1 MRELGEFALIDRI
14 NAGRVQAPGVLLG
27 PGDDAAL
34 VAAPDGRFVVTTDML
49 VQDRHFR
56 LDWSS
61 PEDIGRK
68 AIAQN
73 AADVVAM
80 GATPTA
86 FVVALGCPADTPLAV
101 IDGLADGMW
110 AEAARAGASIAGGD
124 LVRSRELVVSV
135 TAFGDPVGAPIT
147 RADARV
153 GDVVAVAGRLGW
165 SAAGLAA
172 FTAGATGPEV
182 AEALAAHRVPQP
194 PYAVVLDALR
204 RVPRAD
210 SNVPQAQRIS
220 SQTDT
225 TSDSAARGPATVSFD
240 DGASN
245 SPRVTAAESS
255 GSVPPGADR
264 EAQTASESRVAGG
277 GTDPGLHALTDVSD
291 GLLADL
297 GHIAAASG
305 VGIDL
310 ASAALRDPALD
321 LVAARLDADAAQWIL
336 TGGEDHAF
344 AGAWSPDRA
353 LPAGWTAIGRV
364 VAGRGLTV
372 DGVAQT
378 GDGGWESF
386 RGADSSADGRPR

>member
-1 MRELGEFALIDRI
+1 MRELGEFALIERI

-61 PEDIGRK
+61 PEDVGRK

-86 FVVALGCPADTPLAV
+86 FVVALGCPADTPLEV

-135 TAFGDPVGAPIT
+135 TAFGDPGRGAPVT
-147 RADARV
+147 RAGARV

-194 PYAVVLDALR
+194 PYALVLDALGRGR
-204 RVPRAD
+204 RGG
-210 SNVPQAQRIS
+210 SNPSEAQPVS
-220 SQTDT
+220 SRTDT
-225 TSDSAARGPATVSFD
+225 TSE
-240 DGASN
+240 
-245 SPRVTAAESS
+245 VTAGDAATARLDSGAPGSSGTSATESS
-255 GSVPPGADR
+255 APVTLDEDFGTGAPGI
-264 EAQTASESRVAGG
+264 
-277 GTDPGLHALTDVSD
+277 GLHALTDVSD

-297 GHIAAASG
+297 GHIASASG
-305 VGIDL
+305 VAIDL
-310 ASAALRDPALD
+310 DSAALRDPALEPI
-321 LVAARLDADAAQWIL
+321 AARLDADAAQWIL

-344 AGAWSPDRA
+344 AGTWAPDGA
-353 LPAGWTAIGRV
+353 LPPGWVAIGRV
-364 VAGRGLTV
+364 LAGRGLTV

-386 RGADSSADGRPR
+386 RGADSSSDGRPR

>member
-1 MRELGEFALIDRI
+1 MRELGEFALIERI

-61 PEDIGRK
+61 PEDVGRK

-135 TAFGDPVGAPIT
+135 TAFGDPGRGVPVT
-147 RADARV
+147 RAGARV

-172 FTAGATGPEV
+172 FTAGAAGPEV
-182 AEALAAHRVPQP
+182 AEVLAAHRVPQP
-194 PYAVVLDALR
+194 PYALVLDALGR
-204 RVPRAD
+204 GRHAGPERSTNQGISA
-210 SNVPQAQRIS
+210 RIEAA
-220 SQTDT
+220 TGDHT
-225 TSDSAARGPATVSFD
+225 TARPGSAAL
-240 DGASN
+240 
-245 SPRVTAAESS
+245 SPSADPGVESS
-255 GSVPPGADR
+255 GPAPLDR
-264 EAQTASESRVAGG
+264 EARAGSKSAGAETGAS
-277 GTDPGLHALTDVSD
+277 DIGLHALTDVSD

-297 GHIAAASG
+297 GHIASSSG
-305 VGIDL
+305 VAIDL
-310 ASAALRDPALD
+310 DSTALRDPALEPI
-321 LVAARLDADAAQWIL
+321 AALLEADAAQWIL

-344 AGAWSPDRA
+344 AGAWAPGRA
-353 LPAGWTAIGRV
+353 LPPGWVAIGRV

-386 RGADSSADGRPR
+386 RGADSSSGDRPR

>member
-61 PEDIGRK
+61 PEDVGRK

-86 FVVALGCPADTPLAV
+86 FVVALGCPADTPLEV
-101 IDGLADGMW
+101 VDGLADGMW

-124 LVRSRELVVSV
+124 LVRSRELVISV
-135 TAFGDPVGAPIT
+135 TAFGDPCGAPIT
-147 RADARV
+147 RSGARA
-153 GDVVAVAGRLGW
+153 GDIVAVAGRLGW
-165 SAAGLAA
+165 SAAGLDA
-172 FTAGATGPEV
+172 FTAGVTGPEV

-194 PYAVVLDALR
+194 PYAMVLDALR
-204 RVPRAD
+204 AGPCEG
-210 SNVPQAQRIS
+210 SNFPVDQP
-220 SQTDT
+220 
-225 TSDSAARGPATVSFD
+225 V
-240 DGASN
+240 
-245 SPRVTAAESS
+245 
-255 GSVPPGADR
+255 SVPT
-264 EAQTASESRVAGG
+264 EAASSVTRPPRTASLDAPAPSPPPAGEFSAVPLGGDIEANTASESTASA
-277 GTDPGLHALTDVSD
+277 DWSDAPDLGLHALTDVSD

-310 ASAALRDPALD
+310 DSAALRDPALER
-321 LVAARLDADAAQWIL
+321 VAARLDADVTQWIL

-344 AGAWSPDRA
+344 AGAWAPGRP
-353 LPAGWTAIGRV
+353 LPPGWVAIGQV

-372 DGVAQT
+372 DGVART
-378 GDGGWESF
+378 GGGGWDSF
-386 RGADSSADGRPR
+386 RGADSSVDGRPR

>member
-14 NAGRVQAPGVLLG
+14 NAGRVQSPGVLLG

-34 VAAPDGRFVVTTDML
+34 VAAPYGRFVVTTDML

-61 PEDIGRK
+61 PEDVGRK

-86 FVVALGCPADTPLAV
+86 FVVALGCPADTPVAV

-124 LVRSRELVVSV
+124 LVRSRELVISV

-172 FTAGATGPEV
+172 FSAGVTGPEV

-194 PYAVVLDALR
+194 PYALVLDALR
-204 RVPRAD
+204 LERRESSELSA
-210 SNVPQAQRIS
+210 AQRIS
-220 SQTDT
+220 SGADT
-225 TSDSAARGPATVSFD
+225 APAGAGGRPTVCSDSGASSSPGAAVASSSGPAPLGED
-240 DGASN
+240 LE
-245 SPRVTAAESS
+245 PRAAS
-255 GSVPPGADR
+255 GSTGAGPYGR
-264 EAQTASESRVAGG
+264 R
-277 GTDPGLHALTDVSD
+277 LHALTDVSD
-291 GLLADL
+291 GLVADL

-310 ASAALRDPALD
+310 DSAALRDPALEP
-321 LVAARLDADAAQWIL
+321 VAARLDGDAAQWIL

-344 AGAWSPDRA
+344 AGAWAPDGA
-353 LPAGWTAIGRV
+353 LPPGWVAIGCV

-386 RGADSSADGRPR
+386 RGADSSAGGGPR

>member
-14 NAGRVQAPGVLLG
+14 NAGRVQGPGVLLG

-34 VAAPDGRFVVTTDML
+34 IAAPDGRFVVTTDML

-61 PEDIGRK
+61 PEDVGRK

-86 FVVALGCPADTPLAV
+86 FVVALGCPADTPLEV
-101 IDGLADGMW
+101 VDGLADGMW

-135 TAFGDPVGAPIT
+135 TAFGDPGGGAPIT
-147 RADARV
+147 RAGARV

-172 FTAGATGPEV
+172 FTAGETGPEV

-194 PYAVVLDALR
+194 PYALVLDALR
-204 RVPRAD
+204 GGSPGGSELDAAGPFSVRVA
-210 SNVPQAQRIS
+210 SGV
-220 SQTDT
+220 
-225 TSDSAARGPATVSFD
+225 AARDSATVSLEARD
-240 DGASN
+240 
-245 SPRVTAAESS
+245 PESS
-255 GSVPPGADR
+255 SRPAPLGAAPETRTVSGGPAPGAP
-264 EAQTASESRVAGG
+264 GL
-277 GTDPGLHALTDVSD
+277 GLHALTDVSD

-297 GHIAAASG
+297 GHIASASG
-305 VGIDL
+305 VAIDL
-310 ASAALRDPALD
+310 DSAALRDPALE

-344 AGAWSPDRA
+344 AGAWAPGRA
-353 LPAGWTAIGRV
+353 LPPGWVVIGRV

-372 DGVAQT
+372 DGDAQT
-378 GDGGWESF
+378 GGGGWESF
-386 RGADSSADGRPR
+386 RGAESPSGGEPR